1 MEIDVPYI
9 DVQWKEC
16 NPTAVVGMTL
26 LWKAY
31 IIAVML
37 LALPSG
43 IGPGAYAFTIIWN
56 ANQPQLKEP
65 LDTSGGT
72 LGFHGS
78 LVANG

>member
-1 MEIDVPYI
+1 MPL
-9 DVQWKEC
+9 
-16 NPTAVVGMTL
+16 TL
-26 LWKAY
+26 EVSRLNATVTMVERISKK
-31 IIAVML
+31 IMGVML

-56 ANQPQLKEP
+56 ANQSQLKEP